1 MLPSLDSQ
9 EMELAK
15 LDCLGLKCVGQFVLQ
30 VNKVSLSLCQALSGS
45 LQVLSNHNNNWSR
58 RLARGDKGTSVCR
71 WRERLKE
78 TLLSCAL
85 HLNHCHAVTLR
96 NTEPYC
102 VVYVCMSECLNNL
115 QVHNLLRMW
124 LSVWVCAHRD
134 STHVIIHYCT
144 PVVFFPPHSPLCR
157 LYPWMRSLFGFS
169 SSFPLCTLTPVL
181 LSVSWPGHMA
191 VFFFFTLASQRK

>member
-1 MLPSLDSQ
+1 MDSK

-15 LDCLGLKCVGQFVLQ
+15 LDWLGLKCVGQFVLQ

-58 RLARGDKGTSVCR
+58 RLAGGDKGTSVCR

-144 PVVFFPPHSPLCR
+144 AVVFFPSFSIIPSLSMNEEFVWFFLQLSAVHSYPGFALCF
-157 LYPWMRSLFGFS
+157 LAWTHGW
-169 SSFPLCTLTPVL
+169 V
-181 LSVSWPGHMA
+181 
-191 VFFFFTLASQRK
+191 FFTLASQRK